1 MIEGATMKLNDLEK
15 NEGGL
20 LAKLWRM
27 VVFEND
33 YQHLLKFLLDRY
45 KANGGEKSRTSVLQ
59 MFEAGKLTW
68 KSLFFLLTKILPIKE
83 ATFCIKIKHLDGEVT
98 EHCIKLDVES
108 ELSEKEVKRI
118 RKLAKELNKEE
129 DEEKDKEE
137 NKKGE
142 KDETK

>member
-1 MIEGATMKLNDLEK
+1 MKLNDLEK

-27 VVFEND
+27 IVFEND

-98 EHCIKLDVES
+98 EHCIKLDVDS
-108 ELSEKEVKRI
+108 ELSEKEVSRA
-118 RKLAKELNKEE
+118 RKLAKTIKDQDNKEE
-129 DEEKDKEE
+129 V
-137 NKKGE
+137 
-142 KDETK
+142 KDEK